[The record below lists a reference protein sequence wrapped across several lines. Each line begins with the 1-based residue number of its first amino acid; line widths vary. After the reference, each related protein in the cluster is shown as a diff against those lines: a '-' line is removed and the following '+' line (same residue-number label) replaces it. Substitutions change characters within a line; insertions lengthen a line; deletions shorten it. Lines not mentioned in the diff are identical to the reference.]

1 MKLENLQIQRVQ
13 LDQLKA
19 LRSISIETF
28 VEAFEADNSE
38 ENMHQYI
45 QEGLSEAKLREE
57 LMHEHSAFYFAFQ
70 DDEIVGYLKINFADA
85 QSDIRDAESME
96 IERIYVLQSHYG
108 KYVGQALLDF
118 ALNCANEK
126 KLQYVWLGVWERNPR
141 AIRFYE
147 KNGFEVFGNHAFKL
161 GDDEQIDVLMKRMC
175 L

>member
-13 LDQLKA
+13 LDQLQA
-19 LRSISIETF
+19 LRSISINTF
-28 VEAFEADNSE
+28 VEAFKVDNTE
-38 ENMHQYI
+38 QNMQQYLS
-45 QEGLSEAKLREE
+45 EGLSDAKLCEE
-57 LMHEHSAFYFAFQ
+57 LMNEHSAFYFAFQ
-70 DDEIVGYLKINFADA
+70 DDEIVGYLKINLADA

-96 IERIYVLQSHYG
+96 IERIYVLQSHHG

-118 ALNCANEK
+118 ALNYANEK
-126 KLQYVWLGVWERNPR
+126 KLHYVWLGVWERNLR

-161 GDDEQIDVLMKRMC
+161 GDDEQTDVLMKRWC